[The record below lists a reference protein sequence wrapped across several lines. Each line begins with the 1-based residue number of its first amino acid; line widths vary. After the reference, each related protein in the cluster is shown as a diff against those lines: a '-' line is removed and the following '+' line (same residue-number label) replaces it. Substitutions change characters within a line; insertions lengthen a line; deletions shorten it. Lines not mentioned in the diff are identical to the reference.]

1 MAEQHNASAS
11 TNIKISPLKRNQT
24 EENFGLP
31 QKRFLIETG
40 AFPKVDHT
48 VLGTYKDSSTNLTR
62 QSSRLTSIIAT
73 KSHIESP
80 QKRQRSLSP

>member
-62 QSSRLTSIIAT
+62 QSSRLTNIIAT
-73 KSHIESP
+73 KSHI
-80 QKRQRSLSP
+80 